1 MITEYIKAF
10 DLLGKHLHNKEEIKP
25 IIDKAY
31 QHNTW
36 FSPLECAIAVEAWA
50 NLLEKSAIEQWLGR
64 YSIQINSPKRV
75 GLILAGNIPMVGFH
89 DICSVLLTG
98 HIACI
103 KLSSQDNVLIPYLL
117 NKLIS
122 LEPSLASKIEYVERL
137 NDVDAVIATGSNNT
151 AKYFEYYFSK
161 KPNIIRKN
169 RNSIAIINGDESSD
183 DFIKLG
189 EDIFRYYGQ
198 GCRNVSKLF
207 VPRDYN
213 FSPMLDALQEFE
225 YIGDQSKYF
234 NNYNYYKSIYLVNR
248 EHHLDNGFLL
258 LKENQSM
265 QAPLSVL
272 YFEYY
277 DELKSLQKLLDT
289 QSENIQCIV
298 GNTLYPFKNQVVGFG
313 KSQAP
318 GWSDY
323 ADGVD
328 TVEFLVN
335 LNTSH

>member
-1 MITEYIKAF
+1 MIKEYVNAF
-10 DLLGKHLHNKEEIKP
+10 DLLGKHLQNKEEIKE
-25 IIDKAY
+25 ILEKAY
-31 QHNTW
+31 HHNTW
-36 FSPLECAIAVEAWA
+36 FNLEESSTALQAWA
-50 NLLEKSAIEQWLGR
+50 ELLEKNKIENWLSL
-64 YSIQINSPKRV
+64 YQIPTQEAKRV
-75 GLILAGNIPMVGFH
+75 GLILAGNIPLVGFH
-89 DICSVLLTG
+89 DICAVLLTG

-103 KLSSQDNVLIPYLL
+103 KLSSQDNILIPYLL
-117 NKLIS
+117 NKLIEF
-122 LEPSLASKIEYVERL
+122 EPNLANKIEYAERL
-137 NDVDAVIATGSNNT
+137 NHVDAVIATGSNNT
-151 AKYFEYYFSK
+151 ARYFEYYFSK

-169 RNSIAIINGDESSD
+169 RNSVAILTGTETTA

-198 GCRNVSKLF
+198 GCRNVSKLY

-213 FSPMLDALQEFE
+213 FSPLLDALQVFE
-225 YIGDQSKYF
+225 YVGDQSKYF

-258 LKENQSM
+258 LKENTSM

-277 DELKSLQKLLDT
+277 DEVEKLNATLETLAQD
-289 QSENIQCIV
+289 IQCIV
-298 GNTLYPFKNQVVGFG
+298 GNTLYPFNNQVVSFG

-318 GWSDY
+318 GWEDY

-328 TVEFLVN
+328 TVEFLVG
-335 LNTSH
+335 LEK

>member
-1 MITEYIKAF
+1 MMKEYIQAF
-10 DLLGKHLHNKEEIKP
+10 DLLGKHLANKEEMKSILES
-25 IIDKAY
+25 AY
-31 QHNTW
+31 HHNTW
-36 FSPLECAIAVEAWA
+36 FNIDETSTAINAWSA
-50 NLLEKSAIEQWLGR
+50 LLEKKSIENWLNNYQISAKE
-64 YSIQINSPKRV
+64 PKRV
-75 GLILAGNIPMVGFH
+75 GLILAGNLPMVGYH

-103 KLSSQDNVLIPYLL
+103 KLSSQDNIIIPYLL
-117 NKLIS
+117 NKLIEF
-122 LEPSLASKIEYVERL
+122 EPSLSSKIEYVERL
-137 NDVDAVIATGSNNT
+137 NHVDAVIATGSNNT
-151 AKYFEYYFSK
+151 ARYFEYYFSK

-169 RNSIAIINGDESSD
+169 RNSIAIFDGSESTE
-183 DFIKLG
+183 DFVKLG

-207 VPRDYN
+207 VPRGYN
-213 FSPMLDALQEFE
+213 FSPMLDALQVFE
-225 YIGDQSKYF
+225 YVADQSKYF

-258 LKENQSM
+258 LKENESM

-277 DELKSLQKLLDT
+277 DEQTELCKKLDA
-289 QSENIQCIV
+289 QSNDIQCIV
-298 GNTLYPFKNQVVGFG
+298 GNTVYPFKNQVVPFG
-313 KSQAP
+313 KSQSP

-328 TVEFLVN
+328 TVEFLVG
-335 LNTSH
+335 LR

>member
-1 MITEYIKAF
+1 MMKEYIQAF
-10 DLLGKHLHNKEEIKP
+10 DLLGKHLANKSEL
-25 IIDKAY
+25 KAILENAY
-31 QHNTW
+31 HHNTW
-36 FSPLECAIAVEAWA
+36 FNIDETSTAINAWSE
-50 NLLEKSAIEQWLGR
+50 LLEKSKIEDWLSA
-64 YSIQINSPKRV
+64 YSVPSSSPKRV

-89 DICSVLLTG
+89 DICAVLLSG

-103 KLSSQDNVLIPYLL
+103 KLSAQDNVLIPYLL
-117 NKLIS
+117 NKLIEF
-122 LEPSLASKIEYVERL
+122 EPSLSEKIEYVDRL
-137 NDVDAVIATGSNNT
+137 NHVDAVIATGSNNT
-151 AKYFEYYFSK
+151 ARYFEYYFSK

-169 RNSIAIINGDESSD
+169 RNSVAILTGNESSQ
-183 DFIKLG
+183 DFVNLG

-207 VPRDYN
+207 VPENYN
-213 FSPMLDALQEFE
+213 FSPLLDALQVYE

-248 EHHLDNGFLL
+248 ESHLDNGFLL
-258 LKENQSM
+258 LKENSSM

-277 DELKSLQKLLDT
+277 TEIDELNKKLDAQT
-289 QSENIQCIV
+289 TDIQCIV
-298 GNTLYPFKNQVVGFG
+298 GNTSYPFKNQVVPFG

-328 TVEFLVN
+328 TLAFLCE
-335 LNTSH
+335 